1 MCSVIINM
9 RMLPVCSATPRYS
22 TSSQIPLFGG
32 LHPIRK
38 DLESRCVAEEG
49 VHLASQ
55 YGTHSLRN
63 SFAVQATK
71 TVLGSFSSTSEPG
84 YLTSTWDYLPV
95 TTDGHHS
102 LSDGEVRHMEYY
114 HLSTVPDEFADFAE
128 QVTEGSNTL
137 VTPAQPET
145 LSTADIMPENFAPSP
160 SSINVDNESLVST
173 KASVGDLVAGINE
186 SFSAS
191 INKGENALRSSLDTA
206 TSFVDSIVKTATKS
220 VDNAFSKAFSSVDQ
234 TGELTNKK
242 LTSFSS
248 ELTGVTNKAP
258 AVAIDVLRRTII
270 VVESSLT
277 SGASYVVYLYG
288 SAKELLPAGI
298 RDTVNVYEDKATEIL
313 RPVGSATQRL
323 YMAVYSLEKSL
334 GLDPNDPIIPFVV
347 LLGSSAT
354 LWAFYWLWTYG
365 GYSGDLSPKS
375 AFELLAEDAN
385 AALIDEM
392 REKYGIPDLRRAA
405 RFRYAS
411 ITPLEV
417 DGSIRKLLKSGR
429 ELDDSL
435 IAAIIRNLK
444 MVKDSSRVIVLD
456 ADGTRSKGIARSLRK
471 IGLKA
476 SLSIPA
482 EIFSAKLLIYYI
494 KFLAQFSFVQRNLGS
509 RYVIDIK
516 TASFN
521 SSVCA
526 LVVVCIAQN
535 PYLVQGGFQSW
546 MQQGLRIKELKPETA
561 LSILNEEAEAI
572 LEDVSPSPGQ
582 LLGYGTVLI
591 AGLYALLEWEKTL
604 QLIGAFG
611 LGLTIYL
618 RVSSYEKSEDLKQDV
633 RLLLSPVRLGA
644 QAFSWAAGKLES
656 NGLGLPTSPSSSDVQ
671 NRVLQA
677 AAKHESQPSDSE
689 GNQDPVP
696 EPTVP
701 LNQNV

>member
-1 MCSVIINM
+1 M
-9 RMLPVCSATPRYS
+9 RMLPVCSATPSYS

-55 YGTHSLRN
+55 YGAHSLRN

-71 TVLGSFSSTSEPG
+71 TVLGSFSSTSESG
-84 YLTSTWDYLPV
+84 YLTSTWGYSPV
-95 TTDGHHS
+95 LTDGHHS
-102 LSDGEVRHMEYY
+102 LSNGEVRHMESY
-114 HLSTVPDEFADFAE
+114 HLSTVPDELADFAE
-128 QVTEGSNTL
+128 QATEGSNTL

-145 LSTADIMPENFAPSP
+145 LSAADIMPENFTSSP
-160 SSINVDNESLVST
+160 SSINVDNESLAST
-173 KASVGDLVAGINE
+173 KASVGDLVAGFNE
-186 SFSAS
+186 SFNAS
-191 INKGENALRSSLDTA
+191 INEGQNALRSSLDTA
-206 TSFVDSIVKTATKS
+206 TSFVDSIVKTATES
-220 VDNAFSKAFSSVDQ
+220 VDNTFSKAFSSVDQ
-234 TGELTNKK
+234 TGELANKK

-258 AVAIDVLRRTII
+258 AVAIDVLRRTIV

-313 RPVGSATQRL
+313 RPVGSATQRI

-347 LLGSSAT
+347 LVGSSAT

-365 GYSGDLSPKS
+365 GYSGNLSPKS

-385 AALIDEM
+385 AALIDVRSEEM
-392 REKYGIPDLRRAA
+392 REKDGIPDLRRAA

-411 ITPLEV
+411 IIPLEV

-444 MVKDSSRVIVLD
+444 IVKDSSRVIVLD
-456 ADGTRSKGIARSLRK
+456 ADGTCSKGIARSLRK
-471 IGLKA
+471 IGVK
-476 SLSIPA
+476 
-482 EIFSAKLLIYYI
+482 
-494 KFLAQFSFVQRNLGS
+494 
-509 RYVIDIK
+509 
-516 TASFN
+516 
-521 SSVCA
+521 
-526 LVVVCIAQN
+526 N
-535 PYLVQGGFQSW
+535 PYLVEGGFYSW
-546 MQQGLRIKELKPETA
+546 MKQGLRIKELKPETA

-572 LEDVSPSPGQ
+572 LEDVSPSPWQ

-591 AGLYALLEWEKTL
+591 AGLYALLELEKTL

-618 RVSSYEKSEDLKQDV
+618 RVSSYENSEDLKQDV
-633 RLLLSPVRLGA
+633 RHKSHDFRHVKGSENVFICPPGQIYVNIEHVV
-644 QAFSWAAGKLES
+644 AFSC
-656 NGLGLPTSPSSSDVQ
+656 
-671 NRVLQA
+671 
-677 AAKHESQPSDSE
+677 
-689 GNQDPVP
+689 
-696 EPTVP
+696 
-701 LNQNV
+701 

>member
-1 MCSVIINM
+1 MFSVSSYPSANI
-9 RMLPVCSATPRYS
+9 LSHSCYGSLVPVYLSGCFGNSWCLSGVSISIT
-22 TSSQIPLFGG
+22 IPLFGG

-38 DLESRCVAEEG
+38 DLENRCVGEEG
-49 VHLASQ
+49 GHLASQ

-63 SFAVQATK
+63 SFAVQASK
-71 TVLGSFSSTSEPG
+71 TVFASISSSTESG
-84 YLTSTWDYLPV
+84 YITSSWGYLPV
-95 TTDGHHS
+95 TTDGHQL
-102 LSDGEVRHMEYY
+102 LSNGEVRHIERYS
-114 HLSTVPDEFADFAE
+114 LSTVPVNFAE
-128 QVTEGSNTL
+128 QSIEGSNTL
-137 VTPAQPET
+137 VAPAPPET
-145 LSTADIMPENFAPSP
+145 LSSTDITPEKFAPSP
-160 SSINVDNESLVST
+160 SSIDVDNESLAST
-173 KASVGDLVAGINE
+173 KASVGDLVAGTNE
-186 SFSAS
+186 SFNAS
-191 INKGENALRSSLDTA
+191 INKWEDALRSSLDA
-206 TSFVDSIVKTATKS
+206 ANSFVDSVVKTATKS
-220 VDNAFSKAFSSVDQ
+220 VDNAFGKAFSAIDQ

-248 ELTGVTNKAP
+248 GLSGVTNKAP
-258 AVAIDVLRRTII
+258 AVAINVLRRTIV

-298 RDTVNVYEDKATEIL
+298 RDTVSVYEDKATEIL
-313 RPVGSATQRL
+313 RPVGSATQRI

-334 GLDPNDPIIPFVV
+334 GLDPNDPIIPFIVFV
-347 LLGSSAT
+347 GSSAT

-375 AFELLAEDAN
+375 ALELLAEDSN

-392 REKYGIPDLRRAA
+392 REKDGIPDLRRAA

-411 ITPLEV
+411 IIPLEV
-417 DGSIRKLLKSGR
+417 DSSIRKLLKGGR
-429 ELDDSL
+429 DLDDSL

-444 MVKDSSRVIVLD
+444 IVKDSSRVIVLD

-471 IGLKA
+471 IGVKA

-482 EIFSAKLLIYYI
+482 AIFAAKSLIYYI
-494 KFLAQFSFVQRNLGS
+494 KFLAEFSF
-509 RYVIDIK
+509 
-516 TASFN
+516 
-521 SSVCA
+521 
-526 LVVVCIAQN
+526 N
-535 PYLVQGGFQSW
+535 PYVVQGGFQSW
-546 MQQGLRIKELKPETA
+546 TKQGVRIKELKPETA

-572 LEDVSPSPGQ
+572 LEDVSPSPLQ
-582 LLGYGTVLI
+582 LLGYGTGLL

-604 QLIGAFG
+604 QLIGAFS

-618 RVSSYEKSEDLKQDV
+618 RVSSYEKSEDLRQDV
-633 RLLLSPVRLGA
+633 RLLLTPIRLGA

-656 NGLGLPTSPSSSDVQ
+656 NGLGLPTSPSSLDVQ

-696 EPTVP
+696 DSTVP

>member
-1 MCSVIINM
+1 M
-9 RMLPVCSATPRYS
+9 RMLPVCSATPSYS

-55 YGTHSLRN
+55 YGAHSLRN

-71 TVLGSFSSTSEPG
+71 TVLGSFSSTSESG
-84 YLTSTWDYLPV
+84 YLTSTWGYSPV
-95 TTDGHHS
+95 LTDGHHS
-102 LSDGEVRHMEYY
+102 LSNGEVRHTESY
-114 HLSTVPDEFADFAE
+114 HLSTVPDELADFAE
-128 QVTEGSNTL
+128 QATEGSNTL

-145 LSTADIMPENFAPSP
+145 LSAADIMPENFTSSP
-160 SSINVDNESLVST
+160 SSINVDNESLAST
-173 KASVGDLVAGINE
+173 KASVGDLVAGFNE
-186 SFSAS
+186 SFNAS
-191 INKGENALRSSLDTA
+191 INEGQNALRSSLDTA
-206 TSFVDSIVKTATKS
+206 TSFVDSIVKTATES
-220 VDNAFSKAFSSVDQ
+220 VDNTFSKAFSSVDQ
-234 TGELTNKK
+234 TGELANKK

-258 AVAIDVLRRTII
+258 AVAIDVLRRTIV

-277 SGASYVVYLYG
+277 RGASYVVYLYG

-313 RPVGSATQRL
+313 RPVGSATQRI

-347 LLGSSAT
+347 LVGSSAT

-365 GYSGDLSPKS
+365 GYSGNLSPKS

-385 AALIDEM
+385 AALIDVRSEEM
-392 REKYGIPDLRRAA
+392 REKDGIPDLRRAA

-411 ITPLEV
+411 IIPLEV

-444 MVKDSSRVIVLD
+444 IVKDSSRVIVLD
-456 ADGTRSKGIARSLRK
+456 ADGTCSKGIARSLRK
-471 IGLKA
+471 IGVK
-476 SLSIPA
+476 
-482 EIFSAKLLIYYI
+482 
-494 KFLAQFSFVQRNLGS
+494 
-509 RYVIDIK
+509 
-516 TASFN
+516 
-521 SSVCA
+521 
-526 LVVVCIAQN
+526 N
-535 PYLVQGGFQSW
+535 PYLVEGGFYSW
-546 MQQGLRIKELKPETA
+546 MKQGLRIKELKPETA

-572 LEDVSPSPGQ
+572 LEDVSPSPWQ

-591 AGLYALLEWEKTL
+591 AGLYALLELEKTL

-618 RVSSYEKSEDLKQDV
+618 RVSSYENSEDLKQDV

>member
-1 MCSVIINM
+1 M
-9 RMLPVCSATPRYS
+9 RMLPVCSATPSYS

-55 YGTHSLRN
+55 YGAHSLRN

-71 TVLGSFSSTSEPG
+71 TVLGSFSSTSESG
-84 YLTSTWDYLPV
+84 YLTSTWGYSPV
-95 TTDGHHS
+95 LTDGHHS
-102 LSDGEVRHMEYY
+102 LSNGEVRHMESY
-114 HLSTVPDEFADFAE
+114 HLSTVPDELADFAE
-128 QVTEGSNTL
+128 QATEGSNTL

-145 LSTADIMPENFAPSP
+145 LSAADIMPENFTSSP
-160 SSINVDNESLVST
+160 SSINVDNESLAST
-173 KASVGDLVAGINE
+173 KASVGDLVAGFNE
-186 SFSAS
+186 SFNAS
-191 INKGENALRSSLDTA
+191 INEGQNALRSSLDTA
-206 TSFVDSIVKTATKS
+206 TSFVDSIVKTATES
-220 VDNAFSKAFSSVDQ
+220 VDNTFSKAFSSVDQ
-234 TGELTNKK
+234 TGELANKK

-258 AVAIDVLRRTII
+258 AVAIDVLRRTIV

-313 RPVGSATQRL
+313 RPVGSATQRI

-347 LLGSSAT
+347 LVGSSAT

-365 GYSGDLSPKS
+365 GYSGNLSPKS

-385 AALIDEM
+385 AALIDVRSEEM
-392 REKYGIPDLRRAA
+392 REKDGIPDLRRAA

-411 ITPLEV
+411 IIPLEV

-444 MVKDSSRVIVLD
+444 IVKDSSRVIVLD
-456 ADGTRSKGIARSLRK
+456 ADGTCSKGIARSLRK
-471 IGLKA
+471 IGVKA

-482 EIFSAKLLIYYI
+482 EIFAAKLLIYFI
-494 KFLAQFSFVQRNLGS
+494 KFFAEFSF
-509 RYVIDIK
+509 
-516 TASFN
+516 
-521 SSVCA
+521 
-526 LVVVCIAQN
+526 N
-535 PYLVQGGFQSW
+535 PYLVEGGFYSW
-546 MQQGLRIKELKPETA
+546 MKQGLRIKELKPETA

-572 LEDVSPSPGQ
+572 LEDVSPSPWQ
-582 LLGYGTVLI
+582 LLGYGTVSVK
-591 AGLYALLEWEKTL
+591 LLE
-604 QLIGAFG
+604 
-611 LGLTIYL
+611 
-618 RVSSYEKSEDLKQDV
+618 
-633 RLLLSPVRLGA
+633 
-644 QAFSWAAGKLES
+644 
-656 NGLGLPTSPSSSDVQ
+656 
-671 NRVLQA
+671 
-677 AAKHESQPSDSE
+677 
-689 GNQDPVP
+689 
-696 EPTVP
+696 
-701 LNQNV
+701 

>member
-385 AALIDEM
+385 AALIDVRSE
-392 REKYGIPDLRRAA
+392 
-405 RFRYAS
+405 AS
-411 ITPLEV
+411 Y
-417 DGSIRKLLKSGR
+417 D
-429 ELDDSL
+429 
-435 IAAIIRNLK
+435 
-444 MVKDSSRVIVLD
+444 
-456 ADGTRSKGIARSLRK
+456 
-471 IGLKA
+471 
-476 SLSIPA
+476 
-482 EIFSAKLLIYYI
+482 
-494 KFLAQFSFVQRNLGS
+494 
-509 RYVIDIK
+509 
-516 TASFN
+516 
-521 SSVCA
+521 
-526 LVVVCIAQN
+526 
-535 PYLVQGGFQSW
+535 
-546 MQQGLRIKELKPETA
+546 
-561 LSILNEEAEAI
+561 
-572 LEDVSPSPGQ
+572 
-582 LLGYGTVLI
+582 
-591 AGLYALLEWEKTL
+591 
-604 QLIGAFG
+604 
-611 LGLTIYL
+611 
-618 RVSSYEKSEDLKQDV
+618 
-633 RLLLSPVRLGA
+633 
-644 QAFSWAAGKLES
+644 
-656 NGLGLPTSPSSSDVQ
+656 
-671 NRVLQA
+671 
-677 AAKHESQPSDSE
+677 
-689 GNQDPVP
+689 
-696 EPTVP
+696 
-701 LNQNV
+701 

>member
-1 MCSVIINM
+1 M

-385 AALIDEM
+385 AALIDVRSEEM

-471 IGLKA
+471 IGLK
-476 SLSIPA
+476 
-482 EIFSAKLLIYYI
+482 
-494 KFLAQFSFVQRNLGS
+494 
-509 RYVIDIK
+509 
-516 TASFN
+516 
-521 SSVCA
+521 
-526 LVVVCIAQN
+526 N

>member
-71 TVLGSFSSTSEPG
+71 TVLGSFSSTSELG

-277 SGASYVVYLYG
+277 SGASYVFYLYG

-385 AALIDEM
+385 AALIDVRSEEM

-471 IGLKA
+471 IGLK
-476 SLSIPA
+476 
-482 EIFSAKLLIYYI
+482 
-494 KFLAQFSFVQRNLGS
+494 
-509 RYVIDIK
+509 
-516 TASFN
+516 
-521 SSVCA
+521 
-526 LVVVCIAQN
+526 N

>member
-1 MCSVIINM
+1 M
-9 RMLPVCSATPRYS
+9 RMLPVCSATPSYS

-55 YGTHSLRN
+55 YGAHSLRN

-71 TVLGSFSSTSEPG
+71 TVLGSFSSTSESG
-84 YLTSTWDYLPV
+84 YLTSTWGYSPV
-95 TTDGHHS
+95 LTDGHHS
-102 LSDGEVRHMEYY
+102 LSNGEVRHTESY
-114 HLSTVPDEFADFAE
+114 HLSTVPDELADFAE
-128 QVTEGSNTL
+128 QATEGSNTL

-145 LSTADIMPENFAPSP
+145 LSAADIMPENFTSSP
-160 SSINVDNESLVST
+160 SSINVDNESLAST
-173 KASVGDLVAGINE
+173 KASVGDLVAGFNE
-186 SFSAS
+186 SFNAS
-191 INKGENALRSSLDTA
+191 INEGQNALRSSLDTA
-206 TSFVDSIVKTATKS
+206 TSFVDSIVKTATES
-220 VDNAFSKAFSSVDQ
+220 VDNTFSKAFSSVDQ
-234 TGELTNKK
+234 TGELANKK

-258 AVAIDVLRRTII
+258 AVAIDVLRRTIV

-277 SGASYVVYLYG
+277 RGASYVVYLYG

-313 RPVGSATQRL
+313 RPVGSATQRI

-347 LLGSSAT
+347 LVGSSAT

-365 GYSGDLSPKS
+365 GYSGNLSPKS

-385 AALIDEM
+385 AALIDVRSEEM
-392 REKYGIPDLRRAA
+392 REKDGIPDLRRAA

-411 ITPLEV
+411 IIPLEV

-444 MVKDSSRVIVLD
+444 IVKDSSRVIVLD
-456 ADGTRSKGIARSLRK
+456 ADGTCSKGIARSLRK
-471 IGLKA
+471 IGVKA

-482 EIFSAKLLIYYI
+482 EIFAAKLLIYFI
-494 KFLAQFSFVQRNLGS
+494 KFFAEFSFIGVEELCHGE
-509 RYVIDIK
+509 K
-516 TASFN
+516 
-521 SSVCA
+521 
-526 LVVVCIAQN
+526 N
-535 PYLVQGGFQSW
+535 PYLVEGGFYSW
-546 MQQGLRIKELKPETA
+546 MKQGLRIKELKPETA

-572 LEDVSPSPGQ
+572 LEDVSPSPWQ

-591 AGLYALLEWEKTL
+591 AGLYALLELEKTL

-618 RVSSYEKSEDLKQDV
+618 RVSSYENSEDLKQDV

>member
-1 MCSVIINM
+1 MIELISIGVSVSVNLVGIKTMIINM
-9 RMLPVCSATPRYS
+9 RMLPVCSATPSYS

-55 YGTHSLRN
+55 YGAHSLRN

-71 TVLGSFSSTSEPG
+71 TVLGSFSSTSESG
-84 YLTSTWDYLPV
+84 YLTSTWGYSPV
-95 TTDGHHS
+95 LTDGHHS
-102 LSDGEVRHMEYY
+102 LSNGEVRHMESY
-114 HLSTVPDEFADFAE
+114 HLSTVPDELADFAE
-128 QVTEGSNTL
+128 QATEGSNTL

-145 LSTADIMPENFAPSP
+145 LSAADIMPENFTSSP
-160 SSINVDNESLVST
+160 SSINVDNESLAST
-173 KASVGDLVAGINE
+173 KASVGDLVAGFNE
-186 SFSAS
+186 SFNAS
-191 INKGENALRSSLDTA
+191 INEGQNALRSSLDTA
-206 TSFVDSIVKTATKS
+206 TSFVDSIVKTATES
-220 VDNAFSKAFSSVDQ
+220 VDNTFSKAFSSVDQ
-234 TGELTNKK
+234 TGELANKK

-258 AVAIDVLRRTII
+258 AVAIDVLRRTIV

-313 RPVGSATQRL
+313 RPVGSATQRI

-347 LLGSSAT
+347 LVGSSAT

-365 GYSGDLSPKS
+365 GYSGNLSPKS

-385 AALIDEM
+385 AALIDVRSEEM
-392 REKYGIPDLRRAA
+392 REKDGIPDLRRAA

-411 ITPLEV
+411 IIPLEV

-444 MVKDSSRVIVLD
+444 IVKDSSRVIVLD
-456 ADGTRSKGIARSLRK
+456 ADGTCSKGIARSLRK
-471 IGLKA
+471 IGVKA

-482 EIFSAKLLIYYI
+482 EIFAAKLLIYFI
-494 KFLAQFSFVQRNLGS
+494 KFFAEFSFIGVEELCHGE
-509 RYVIDIK
+509 K
-516 TASFN
+516 
-521 SSVCA
+521 
-526 LVVVCIAQN
+526 N
-535 PYLVQGGFQSW
+535 PYLVEGGFYSW
-546 MQQGLRIKELKPETA
+546 MKQGLRIKELKPETA

-572 LEDVSPSPGQ
+572 LEDVSPSPWQ
-582 LLGYGTVLI
+582 LLGYGT
-591 AGLYALLEWEKTL
+591 
-604 QLIGAFG
+604 
-611 LGLTIYL
+611 TIYL
-618 RVSSYEKSEDLKQDV
+618 RVSSYENSEDLKQDV

>member
-1 MCSVIINM
+1 M
-9 RMLPVCSATPRYS
+9 RMLPVCSATPSYS

-55 YGTHSLRN
+55 YGAHSLRN

-71 TVLGSFSSTSEPG
+71 TVLGSFSSTSESG
-84 YLTSTWDYLPV
+84 YLTSTWGYSPV
-95 TTDGHHS
+95 LTDGHHS
-102 LSDGEVRHMEYY
+102 LSNGEVRHTESY
-114 HLSTVPDEFADFAE
+114 HLSTVPDELADFAE
-128 QVTEGSNTL
+128 QATEGSNTL

-145 LSTADIMPENFAPSP
+145 LSAADIMPENFTSSP
-160 SSINVDNESLVST
+160 SSINVDNESLAST
-173 KASVGDLVAGINE
+173 KASVGDLVAGFNE
-186 SFSAS
+186 SFNAS
-191 INKGENALRSSLDTA
+191 INEGQNALRSSLDTA
-206 TSFVDSIVKTATKS
+206 TSFVDSIVKTATES
-220 VDNAFSKAFSSVDQ
+220 VDNTFSKAFSSVDQ
-234 TGELTNKK
+234 TGELANKK

-258 AVAIDVLRRTII
+258 AVAIDVLRRTIV

-277 SGASYVVYLYG
+277 RGASYVVYLYG

-313 RPVGSATQRL
+313 RPVGSATQRI

-347 LLGSSAT
+347 LVGSSAT

-365 GYSGDLSPKS
+365 GYSGNLSPKS

-385 AALIDEM
+385 AALIDVRSEEM
-392 REKYGIPDLRRAA
+392 REKDGIPDLRRAA

-411 ITPLEV
+411 IIPLEV

-444 MVKDSSRVIVLD
+444 IVK
-456 ADGTRSKGIARSLRK
+456 
-471 IGLKA
+471 
-476 SLSIPA
+476 
-482 EIFSAKLLIYYI
+482 
-494 KFLAQFSFVQRNLGS
+494 
-509 RYVIDIK
+509 
-516 TASFN
+516 
-521 SSVCA
+521 
-526 LVVVCIAQN
+526 N
-535 PYLVQGGFQSW
+535 PYLVEGGFYSW
-546 MQQGLRIKELKPETA
+546 MKQGLRIKELKPETA

-572 LEDVSPSPGQ
+572 LEDVSPSPWQ

-591 AGLYALLEWEKTL
+591 AGLYALLELEKTL

-618 RVSSYEKSEDLKQDV
+618 RVSSYENSEDLKQDV

>member
-1 MCSVIINM
+1 M
-9 RMLPVCSATPRYS
+9 RMLPVCSATPSYS

-55 YGTHSLRN
+55 YGAHSLRN

-71 TVLGSFSSTSEPG
+71 TVLGSFSSTSESG
-84 YLTSTWDYLPV
+84 YLTSTWGYSPV
-95 TTDGHHS
+95 LTDGHHS
-102 LSDGEVRHMEYY
+102 LSNGEVRHMESY
-114 HLSTVPDEFADFAE
+114 HLSTVPDELADFAE
-128 QVTEGSNTL
+128 QATEGSNTL

-145 LSTADIMPENFAPSP
+145 LSAADIMPENFTSSP
-160 SSINVDNESLVST
+160 SSINVDNESLAST
-173 KASVGDLVAGINE
+173 KASVGDLVAGFNE
-186 SFSAS
+186 SFNAS
-191 INKGENALRSSLDTA
+191 INEGQNALRSSLDTA
-206 TSFVDSIVKTATKS
+206 TSFVDSIVKTATES
-220 VDNAFSKAFSSVDQ
+220 VDNTFSKAFSSVDQ
-234 TGELTNKK
+234 TGELANKK

-258 AVAIDVLRRTII
+258 AVAIDVLRRTIV

-313 RPVGSATQRL
+313 RPVGSATQRI

-347 LLGSSAT
+347 LVGSSAT

-365 GYSGDLSPKS
+365 GYSGNLSPKS

-385 AALIDEM
+385 AALIDVRSEEM
-392 REKYGIPDLRRAA
+392 REKDGIPDLRRAA

-411 ITPLEV
+411 IIPLEV

-444 MVKDSSRVIVLD
+444 IVK
-456 ADGTRSKGIARSLRK
+456 
-471 IGLKA
+471 
-476 SLSIPA
+476 
-482 EIFSAKLLIYYI
+482 
-494 KFLAQFSFVQRNLGS
+494 
-509 RYVIDIK
+509 
-516 TASFN
+516 
-521 SSVCA
+521 
-526 LVVVCIAQN
+526 N
-535 PYLVQGGFQSW
+535 PYLVEGGFYSW
-546 MQQGLRIKELKPETA
+546 MKQGLRIKELKPETA

-572 LEDVSPSPGQ
+572 LEDVSPSPWQ

-591 AGLYALLEWEKTL
+591 AGLYALLELEKTL

-618 RVSSYEKSEDLKQDV
+618 RVSSYENSEDLKQDV

>member
-385 AALIDEM
+385 AALIDVRSEEM

-471 IGLKA
+471 IGLK
-476 SLSIPA
+476 
-482 EIFSAKLLIYYI
+482 
-494 KFLAQFSFVQRNLGS
+494 
-509 RYVIDIK
+509 
-516 TASFN
+516 
-521 SSVCA
+521 
-526 LVVVCIAQN
+526 N

>member
-1 MCSVIINM
+1 M
-9 RMLPVCSATPRYS
+9 RMLPVCSATPSYS

-55 YGTHSLRN
+55 YGAHSLRN

-71 TVLGSFSSTSEPG
+71 TVLGSFSSTSESG
-84 YLTSTWDYLPV
+84 YLTSTWGYSPV
-95 TTDGHHS
+95 LTDGHHS
-102 LSDGEVRHMEYY
+102 LSNGEVRHMESY
-114 HLSTVPDEFADFAE
+114 HLSTVPDELADFAE
-128 QVTEGSNTL
+128 QATEGSNTL

-145 LSTADIMPENFAPSP
+145 LSAADIMPENFTSSP
-160 SSINVDNESLVST
+160 SSINVDNESLAST
-173 KASVGDLVAGINE
+173 KASVGDLVAGFNE
-186 SFSAS
+186 SFNAS
-191 INKGENALRSSLDTA
+191 INEGQNALRSSLDTA
-206 TSFVDSIVKTATKS
+206 TSFVDSIVKTATES
-220 VDNAFSKAFSSVDQ
+220 VDNTFSKAFSSVDQ
-234 TGELTNKK
+234 TGELANKK

-258 AVAIDVLRRTII
+258 AVAIDVLRRTIV

-313 RPVGSATQRL
+313 RPVGSATQRI

-347 LLGSSAT
+347 LVGSSAT

-365 GYSGDLSPKS
+365 GYSGNLSPKS

-385 AALIDEM
+385 AALIDVRSEEM
-392 REKYGIPDLRRAA
+392 REKDGIPDLRRAA

-411 ITPLEV
+411 IIPLEV

-444 MVKDSSRVIVLD
+444 IVKDSSRVIVLD
-456 ADGTRSKGIARSLRK
+456 ADGTCSKGIARSLRK
-471 IGLKA
+471 IGVK
-476 SLSIPA
+476 
-482 EIFSAKLLIYYI
+482 
-494 KFLAQFSFVQRNLGS
+494 
-509 RYVIDIK
+509 
-516 TASFN
+516 
-521 SSVCA
+521 
-526 LVVVCIAQN
+526 N
-535 PYLVQGGFQSW
+535 PYLVEGGFYSW
-546 MQQGLRIKELKPETA
+546 MKQGLRIKELKPETA

-572 LEDVSPSPGQ
+572 LEDVSPSPWQ

-591 AGLYALLEWEKTL
+591 AGLYALLELEKTL

-618 RVSSYEKSEDLKQDV
+618 RVSSYENSEDLKQDV